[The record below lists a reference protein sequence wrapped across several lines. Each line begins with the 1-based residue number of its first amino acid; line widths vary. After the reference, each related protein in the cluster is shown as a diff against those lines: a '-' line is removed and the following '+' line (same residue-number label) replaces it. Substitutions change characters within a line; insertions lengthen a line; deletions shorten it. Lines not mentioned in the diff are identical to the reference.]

1 MKKTVIISAGGIGKR
16 MNADIP
22 KQFLNINDRPII
34 FHTIEL
40 FHRFDS
46 EMQIIVVLPSD
57 YFQFFKDLVEE
68 FELKIPVEIV
78 EGGEERFHSI
88 RNGLNVAVGDLIAVH
103 DAVRPLVSQKVVKD
117 VFESAAKFG
126 AAIPVIPLKESIRE
140 LIDEGSRAVKRN
152 NFRIVQTPQI
162 FKAEILKTAYQQNY
176 QPDFT
181 DDASVVESKGHKIHL
196 IEGNFEN
203 IKITT
208 PEDLKIAEC
217 LMK

>member
-40 FHRFDS
+40 FHRFDTAI
-46 EMQIIVVLPSD
+46 QIIVVLPLD
-57 YFQFFKDLVEE
+57 YIPFFKDLVAENN
-68 FELKIPVEIV
+68 FKIPIEIV

-88 RNGLNVAVGDLIAVH
+88 QNGLNVAVGDLIAVH

-117 VFESAAKFG
+117 VFESAAEFG
-126 AAIPVIPLKESIRE
+126 AAIPVISLKESIRE
-140 LIDEGSRAVKRN
+140 TTDNGSKALNRN

-162 FKAEILKTAYQQNY
+162 FEAEILKAAYQQNY

-196 IEGNFEN
+196 VEGNFEN